1 MPGNSMM
8 SKFILAITK
17 DKRRGKLGCKKR
29 TIITDKCGGKTK
41 KKPVKDKCGGK
52 TKKPKKCEN
61 GAPVGLFSIPT
72 LNPSIKNKK

>member
-1 MPGNSMM
+1 MM

-17 DKRRGKLGCKKR
+17 DKRGGKLGCKKR

-61 GAPVGLFSIPT
+61 GVILEGVNLP
-72 LNPSIKNKK
+72 IKT